1 MPEGSPAEAKGTLT
15 LSLSAEEVLRLEE
28 IIVDRDRDE
37 ALKFI
42 LEVLQPKLQAKGRRA
57 MDRKRGMG
65 LSI

>member
-1 MPEGSPAEAKGTLT
+1 MPEGSPAGMALT
-15 LSLSAEEVLRLEE
+15 LSLSAEEALRLEE
-28 IIVDRDRDE
+28 IIIDRDRDE

-42 LEVLQPKLQAKGRRA
+42 LEVLQPKLQAREKRA

>member
-1 MPEGSPAEAKGTLT
+1 MALT
-15 LSLSAEEVLRLEE
+15 LSLSAEEALRLEE
-28 IIVDRDRDE
+28 IILDRDKDE

-42 LEVLQPKLQAKGRRA
+42 LEVLQPKLQAKERRA